1 MDRKSVLIKK
11 VSSFRR
17 ALYHVHV
24 GIICMYDYT
33 DSIELGPEEYCL
45 ICHSSPVLLSHL
57 EVRSAAVSSM
67 CQLGTRCRSF
77 AAQCV
82 DFLVDMFNDE
92 IQSVRSVQFTM
103 QVHLYNCKFVCV
115 CVCVCV

>member
-1 MDRKSVLIKK
+1 M
-11 VSSFRR
+11 
-17 ALYHVHV
+17 
-24 GIICMYDYT
+24 IIQT
-33 DSIELGPEEYCL
+33 SIELGPEEYSL
-45 ICHSSPVLLSHL
+45 ICHSSPVLLPHL

-103 QVHLYNCKFVCV
+103 YISTSVQLQVCMCV
-115 CVCVCV
+115 CV